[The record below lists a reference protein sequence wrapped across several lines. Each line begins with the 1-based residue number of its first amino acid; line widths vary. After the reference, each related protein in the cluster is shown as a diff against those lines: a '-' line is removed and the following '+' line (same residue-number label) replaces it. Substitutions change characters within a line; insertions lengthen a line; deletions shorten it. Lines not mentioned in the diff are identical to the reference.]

1 MKALEDKLKYLRLSA
16 MRQSLPTRNQYALE
30 HQLSYLEFFELLIE
44 DECANR
50 QANAHHQRLL
60 KSKLKAGKT
69 LDRFDF
75 AFQPQLDKKLIQD
88 LMACRYID
96 ENRNIIFLG
105 KPGVGKT
112 HLANALGLQA
122 LAQGYKVLF
131 IHVHSLLD
139 RLLQARIDG
148 SHRRLLQQVCSVD
161 LLIIDE
167 LGFRKMAPQSLDD
180 FFEIIRERYE
190 TKATIFTSN
199 RNFEDWAQIF
209 GDKVLA
215 GAIIDRIVHHAY
227 IVRITGDSYRVKD
240 FTLLSE
246 SLTEKDS

>member
-1 MKALEDKLKYLRLSA
+1 MNTLEDKLKYLRLSA
-16 MRQSLPTRNQYALE
+16 IRQSLATRNDYALE

-50 QANAHHQRLL
+50 KANAHRQHLL
-60 KSKLKAGKT
+60 KSKLKAAKT

-75 AFQPQLDKKLIQD
+75 SFQPQLDKKLIHD
-88 LMACRYID
+88 LMACRFIP

-112 HLANALGLQA
+112 HLANAIGLQA
-122 LAQGYKVLF
+122 LALGHKVLF
-131 IHVHSLLD
+131 VHAHSLLD
-139 RLLQARIDG
+139 KLQQGRIDG
-148 SHRRLLQQVCSVD
+148 SHRRLLQQVCSTD

-167 LGFRKMAPQSLDD
+167 VGFRKMAPQVLDD
-180 FFEIIRERYE
+180 FFEIIRQRYE

-215 GAIIDRIVHHAY
+215 GAIIDRIVHHAF
-227 IVRITGDSYRVKD
+227 IIRITGDSYRVKD
-240 FTLLSE
+240 LAIL
-246 SLTEKDS
+246 KDEPA